1 MEAEGHG
8 DEGVEES
15 LPKEQIQEENKS
27 RNTVSDIKTNTK
39 DQPKPATSLYVRRPH
54 SHRIGTSVPVKLYNP
69 ARKTEANSNNS
80 FIMAIQSSLRP
91 PSVPL
96 SCSTSIAIDGHQFPE
111 GVEAESNLDKPLT
124 FQFSADN
131 TEFQTAESTSEKAE
145 DAKAVRL
152 SKSSDVKN
160 FQDGESKSVT
170 SIRSVFSTSAT
181 NPIAIVVT
189 KDEKRISLRSFETNL
204 RIRMR

>member
-1 MEAEGHG
+1 MEAEAHW
-8 DEGVEES
+8 DEGVVET
-15 LPKEQIQEENKS
+15 LPKEQIQEANTS
-27 RNTVSDIKTNTK
+27 RITASDIKTNTK
-39 DQPKPATSLYVRRPH
+39 DQPKPATSLCVRRPH
-54 SHRIGTSVPVKLYNP
+54 SHCIGTSVPVKLDNP
-69 ARKTEANSNNS
+69 ARKTEVNSNNS
-80 FIMAIQSSLRP
+80 FIRAIQSSLRS

-111 GVEAESNLDKPLT
+111 GVEGESKLDEPLT

-131 TEFQTAESTSEKAE
+131 TEFQTAEFTSEKAE
-145 DAKAVRL
+145 DAKAVPL

-170 SIRSVFSTSAT
+170 SIHSVFSRSAT

-189 KDEKRISLRSFETNL
+189 KDEKRIYPRGF
-204 RIRMR
+204 